1 MDDEI
6 ATKVAEVNKQ
16 NSSAWLQPRLYVPAM
31 TVGERIDALLR
42 EKGWS
47 QAQLGKRVGVST
59 QAIWKLVSGNG
70 QGSKHLHKI
79 ARELGTTPEY
89 LTGETDNP
97 AADRTAGAGASYR
110 QEPNALSRD
119 EWAHEMGLI
128 EIEEIDLGIGMGAT
142 YLDEATVN
150 SVARWMP
157 EDWVRR
163 FTNAP
168 ATHLTIASPR
178 GDSMYPTINDR
189 DIIIIDKSRR
199 SIDEQEA
206 IWALSYGG
214 LGTIKRVRAM
224 PDGSYKLMADNPQ
237 VREET
242 AVDGEMF
249 VFGRVV
255 GVIRR
260 T

>member
-1 MDDEI
+1 MIIPERLIARMD
-6 ATKVAEVNKQ
+6 ATGESQ
-16 NSSAWLQPRLYVPAM
+16 SSLAR
-31 TVGERIDALLR
+31 
-42 EKGWS
+42 K
-47 QAQLGKRVGVST
+47 VGVSPQT
-59 QAIWKLVSGNG
+59 IGKLARGEST
-70 QGSKHLHKI
+70 SSSHLHVI
-79 ARELGTTPEY
+79 AQFLRTTPAF
-89 LTGETDNP
+89 LTGATDDP
-97 AADRTAGAGASYR
+97 EAGAFIPPSPEDIA
-110 QEPNALSRD
+110 QQ
-119 EWAHEMGLI
+119 MGLI
-128 EIEEIDLGIGMGAT
+128 RIEEIDLGIGMGSA
-142 YLDEATVN
+142 YLDDAPVN
-150 SVARWMP
+150 SIARWMP

-163 FTNAP
+163 FTAAP
-168 ATHLTIASPR
+168 AAHLTIANPR

-224 PDGSYKLMADNPQ
+224 PDGTYKLMADNPQ

>member
-1 MDDEI
+1 MIRGD
-6 ATKVAEVNKQ
+6 
-16 NSSAWLQPRLYVPAM
+16 
-31 TVGERIDALLR
+31 RIKELLAQLSL
-42 EKGWS
+42 S
-47 QAQLGKRVGVST
+47 QAALARAINVSP
-59 QAIWKLVSGNG
+59 QAISKMVVGGTVETGKLH
-70 QGSKHLHKI
+70 QI
-79 ARELGTTPEY
+79 ARFLGTTPEY
-89 LTGETDNP
+89 LTGESNVAKP
-97 AADRTAGAGASYR
+97 AAAAKGRGAPPAAGADRKA
-110 QEPNALSRD
+110 ERD
-119 EWAHEMGLI
+119 ELAHEMGLI
-128 EIEEIDLGIGMGAT
+128 EIEEIDLGIGMGAA
-142 YLDEATVN
+142 YIDDAPVN
-150 SVARWMP
+150 SIARWMP

-163 FTNAP
+163 FTAAP
-168 ATHLTIASPR
+168 AAHLTIANPR

-206 IWALSYGG
+206 IWALFYGG

-224 PDGSYKLMADNPQ
+224 PDGSYKLMADNPN

-242 AVDGEMF
+242 AYDGEMS